1 MAELKRLLD
10 EYGIIYDAMKM
21 LPDAKLKVE
30 FLDALAEL
38 ENNECH
44 RTRSFPKTRLHR
56 VSGVKQAIYRADINK
71 ISGWRI
77 HVQYIDGNIVLK
89 DVIEGSRHDDVI
101 RVINTKKG
109 RYS

>member
-1 MAELKRLLD
+1 MAELKMLLD
-10 EYGIIYDAMKM
+10 EYGIIYDAMKI

-30 FLDALAEL
+30 FLEALAEL

-101 RVINTKKG
+101 RVINSKKG